1 MWITTLLLEN
11 SAQVYAHKKYK
22 IWIYSFGTNSY
33 SLLFILARDIL
44 IWPRLTFE
52 SMRFRCDP
60 KLGRVAFLFL
70 VTVAALLTSA
80 WSRPNASA
88 LFWVK
93 LLLIWAL
100 ITMIPPLVTRW
111 SFSVNNRAFIKSGR
125 EDDEIQ
131 NRRCTA
137 VDTLFTFCP
146 PGPCA
151 RIAVIWTSDKSI
163 TYMGVSVPCS
173 SH

>member
-1 MWITTLLLEN
+1 MHTKNIQKWTN
-11 SAQVYAHKKYK
+11 
-22 IWIYSFGTNSY
+22 SFGANSY